1 MVLRHPEVAHA
12 PRRSLL
18 FWNQRCPSINKMRWF
33 QNWFPL
39 LLMFAACVLVSLF
52 APSTETTRA
61 WSVFEH
67 EMARDAPGEDLT
79 PAVKAP
85 AKRRAEWGTHGAAAE
100 MAGDAPEDDLPQRR
114 PAVKAPAER
123 RAEWGSHGAAA
134 RSTPTKRKRVTPFVA
149 KKVAARQQWRCAMCG
164 ELLLEDF
171 EVDHHIPLHAG
182 GQNDLSNYKALHKKC
197 HLFKNSLEQR
207 KR

>member
-67 EMARDAPGEDLT
+67 
-79 PAVKAP
+79 
-85 AKRRAEWGTHGAAAE
+85 E

-182 GQNDLSNYKALHKKC
+182 GQNVISNYKALHKKC